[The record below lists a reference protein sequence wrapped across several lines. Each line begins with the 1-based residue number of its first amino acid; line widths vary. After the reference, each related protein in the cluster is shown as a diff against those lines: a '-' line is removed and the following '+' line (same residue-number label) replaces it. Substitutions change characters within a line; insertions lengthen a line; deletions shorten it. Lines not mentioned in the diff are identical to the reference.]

1 MRKLTTVAAM
11 LALVLAVAVPAI
23 AQVSQGTANQSE
35 SGNLSP
41 SFTVTDSSSNSS
53 QSVSPL
59 QFGNTG
65 NVNNSQGFLQYAS
78 GSGNL
83 QAEGPT
89 ITFAPQLNGSSNQP
103 VQQSSGANGSAQYP
117 AS

>member
-1 MRKLTTVAAM
+1 LKKLTTVAAI

-23 AQVSQGTANQSE
+23 AQVSQGFGNQGQ
-35 SGNLSP
+35 SGNVSP
-41 SFTVTDSSSNSS
+41 SFTVTDSSSNAS

-65 NVNNSQGFLQYAS
+65 NVSNSQGFLQYAS

-83 QAEGPT
+83 EAEGPT
-89 ITFAPQLNGSSNQP
+89 ITFAPQLNASSNQP
-103 VQQSSGANGSAQYP
+103 VQQSSGANGSGQ
-117 AS
+117 